1 MAEPVVWKDKDVITA
16 EKLNQMQQ
24 VQGPKGE
31 TGAPGKNGVD
41 GKQGPKGDP
50 GTNGKD
56 GATGPAGKDGSNGA
70 KGADGKSIKGGVIN
84 TDKNNVVTGGVL
96 TFTDDTTVSLTV
108 NKATE

>member
-1 MAEPVVWKDKDVITA
+1 MAEKVEWKKGDLITA

-31 TGAPGKNGVD
+31 TGAPGKNGTD

-56 GATGPAGKDGSNGA
+56 GA
-70 KGADGKSIKGGVIN
+70 KGADGKSVKAGVIN
-84 TDKNNVVTGGVL
+84 LDKNGAVTGG
-96 TFTDDTTVSLTV
+96 TITMSDDSKVNVSV
-108 NKATE
+108 NKATS